1 MNEKIN
7 LKEIRRKAY
16 TSYHQDGLIDIL
28 AACVI
33 LSIAAWTILDMV
45 WLLGWM
51 SFVIGASIYAAAKR
65 ALTIPR
71 IGFVKF
77 PQQRTKGMLTALVA
91 LGVLSSVLG
100 LVAFMQVEGGTTP
113 TWLLLAIEY
122 YMPVIGV
129 SVAALFSAAG
139 YTFRTKRMYAYALLA
154 LVIFVPGH
162 FLNFPLYY
170 YLLLLGTLILL
181 LGLAQLIRFIRKYPC
196 SATDTTGDSSNEQ

>member
-7 LKEIRRKAY
+7 LKEIQRKAY
-16 TSYHQDGLIDIL
+16 TSYHQDGLIDIF
-28 AACVI
+28 AACFI
-33 LSIAAWTILDMV
+33 LSFAAWDILDMA

-51 SFVIGASIYAAAKR
+51 SFVIGTSIYAAAKR

-91 LGVLSSVLG
+91 LGALSSILG
-100 LVAFMQVEGGTTP
+100 LITFMQVEGGTTP
-113 TWLLLAIEY
+113 AWLLLAIEY
-122 YMPVIGV
+122 YMLVIGV
-129 SVAALFSAAG
+129 SVAALFCAAG
-139 YTFRTKRMYAYALLA
+139 YAFRIERMYAYAILTLI
-154 LVIFVPGH
+154 IFVPGH

-181 LGLAQLIRFIRKYPC
+181 LGLAQMTRFIHKYPR
-196 SATDTTGDSSNEQ
+196 STTDTTGESGSEQ